1 MCPFFEKK
9 EKSIVFSL
17 HISTKISTKKPSK
30 LFCQPRPTPPPIFPT
45 LPINNNYCNVQ
56 PPPRPLLFQPLLLFV
71 TREYPLSRRY
81 IFGKTKGREGVSN

>member
-56 PPPRPLLFQPLLLFV
+56 PPPPPPIISTPPIIRD
-71 TREYPLSRRY
+71 SR
-81 IFGKTKGREGVSN
+81 VSSL